1 MYYQINKET
10 QKLELIFSKEEY
22 LALPADMKSAI
33 KSNFLFSRAISGWVS
48 RAKFPNLYNAERIAK
63 AIGAEDRGKVG
74 ETLSYEE
81 QMERK
86 AERAEARADRMEYKA
101 KKATER
107 GEALQKPINDMRG
120 DIAFF
125 TQPNISTSS
134 GRAFTNRRNKMF
146 EAYDRGFEEFKK
158 SAYYSECANRARATA
173 EGTRPTDKGF
183 CERRIAEAQKNI
195 RAQQKNLKYYNECL
209 KLFEEGKAVTRYTRE
224 EVERWI
230 ENAEELIEQAISK
243 EVYYREC
250 IESAGGIQY
259 SRDNIKAGYIVKI
272 NRWGLS
278 RVLSTGPKF
287 FTFVDA
293 TGRSN
298 IPLKASYGEILE
310 VVKAEEDKPKT
321 HPFKVGDEFT
331 VDLWH
336 DSTRKIDKTVCKI
349 VKATEKTVTVLDTI
363 TGKTSVR
370 TPKIREGYLSKSWA
384 FFMDDNYN
392 SGCFRRIEA

>member
-134 GRAFTNRRNKMF
+134 GRA
-146 EAYDRGFEEFKK
+146 
-158 SAYYSECANRARATA
+158 
-173 EGTRPTDKGF
+173 
-183 CERRIAEAQKNI
+183 
-195 RAQQKNLKYYNECL
+195 L
-209 KLFEEGKAVTRYTRE
+209 
-224 EVERWI
+224 W
-230 ENAEELIEQAISK
+230 
-243 EVYYREC
+243 
-250 IESAGGIQY
+250 
-259 SRDNIKAGYIVKI
+259 KI
-272 NRWGLS
+272 
-278 RVLSTGPKF
+278 
-287 FTFVDA
+287 
-293 TGRSN
+293 
-298 IPLKASYGEILE
+298 
-310 VVKAEEDKPKT
+310 
-321 HPFKVGDEFT
+321 
-331 VDLWH
+331 
-336 DSTRKIDKTVCKI
+336 
-349 VKATEKTVTVLDTI
+349 
-363 TGKTSVR
+363 
-370 TPKIREGYLSKSWA
+370 
-384 FFMDDNYN
+384 
-392 SGCFRRIEA
+392 